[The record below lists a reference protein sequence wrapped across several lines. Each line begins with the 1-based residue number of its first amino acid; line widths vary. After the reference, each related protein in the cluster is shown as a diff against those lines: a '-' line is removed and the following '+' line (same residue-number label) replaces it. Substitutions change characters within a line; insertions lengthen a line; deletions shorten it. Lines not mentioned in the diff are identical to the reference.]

1 MMLAF
6 AIVSTCFLG
15 LAIAADLADFLVK
28 AIRDRRFDIKVEVP
42 MYVFCIIAIWALYSG
57 TL

>member
-1 MMLAF
+1 MLAL

-28 AIRDRRFDIKVEVP
+28 AIRDRRFDIKAEVP